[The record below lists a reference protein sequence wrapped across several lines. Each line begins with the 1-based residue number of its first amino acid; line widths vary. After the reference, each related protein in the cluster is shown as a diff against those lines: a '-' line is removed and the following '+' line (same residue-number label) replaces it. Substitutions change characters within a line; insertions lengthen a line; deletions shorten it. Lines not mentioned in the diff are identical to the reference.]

1 MRAMLALPLLLL
13 PACGLGGVEDVLGS
27 PGGPS
32 VVRVRVVSSLPNG
45 WGAHYQR
52 NGTEGLIEVASDH
65 TQEGQPLVRARVKDQ
80 AGWLEPEI
88 TPNDAFRT
96 EIERL
101 IDVLERGG
109 RHPLDGRS
117 ARAGHEILMAAYES
131 ARRRARIDLP
141 LDVPENPL
149 EALVAEHGV

>member
-1 MRAMLALPLLLL
+1 MTTATRRRAPV
-13 PACGLGGVEDVLGS
+13 ACDDLYGVRDT
-27 PGGPS
+27 
-32 VVRVRVVSSLPNG
+32 
-45 WGAHYQR
+45 
-52 NGTEGLIEVASDH
+52 GTGRIKI
-65 TQEGQPLVRARVKDQ
+65 GRARNVALRQ
-80 AGWLEPEI
+80 QQLQTGCPNPLEPCLYVHEAGWLEPEI
-88 TPNDAFRT
+88 TPNDAFRA

-109 RHPLDGRS
+109 RHPLDGHS